1 MNWFE
6 DSTGLYR
13 CKISVS
19 QREGHWPS
27 MVCLAE
33 VELEGSLLPDD
44 ARSLASFLL
53 SAADKAENII

>member
-6 DSTGLYR
+6 DNTGLYK
-13 CKISVS
+13 CEISVS
-19 QREGHWPS
+19 QREGHWPP
-27 MVCLAE
+27 MVCLSE

-53 SAADKAENII
+53 SAADKAEDTI

>member
-1 MNWFE
+1 MNYFE
-6 DSTGLYR
+6 SSTKLHR
-13 CKISVS
+13 CEISVS

-27 MVCLAE
+27 MVCLSE

-53 SAADKAENII
+53 SAADKAEDTI